1 MNNTEEGRRIGGA
14 HRSAREGRI
23 GEERRG
29 EEGAVSSGRSDGCGR
44 QREDRCGRPRTRA
57 HVASSSYCFIEDTPT
72 GCEVR
77 MATTS
82 CCFVEQRT
90 ERL

>member
-29 EEGAVSSGRSDGCGR
+29 GGRFIREE
-44 QREDRCGRPRTRA
+44 
-57 HVASSSYCFIEDTPT
+57 
-72 GCEVR
+72 
-77 MATTS
+77 
-82 CCFVEQRT
+82 
-90 ERL
+90 